1 MPEITPSKYLVMAGW
16 DDVPHLDEKTKRE
29 LLESTPEY
37 LRDARSKGI
46 PTLGSGAV
54 FPIKE
59 ENIKCD
65 PFPIPAHWPRI
76 CGLDFGWDHPT
87 AASWLAWDRDADIV
101 YVYDCYA
108 ASKTVIPIHA
118 SAIKGRGDW
127 IPVAWPHD
135 GYQVKDAMQG
145 EQLAQ
150 QYRNEKVNMIATHAK
165 FEETGVEDERK
176 QSLVSVEAGIQEM
189 LNRFQTGRLKV
200 FSTLTEW
207 FGEYR
212 LYRRD
217 KGVIVKLIDDR
228 ICSTRYGLM
237 MLRFAITEP
246 VDDAGAGRRPR
257 NWRVM

>member
-1 MPEITPSKYLVMAGW
+1 MPEITPTKYLVTASW

-29 LLESTPEY
+29 LWAATPDY
-37 LRDARSKGI
+37 MRDARSKGL
-46 PTLGSGAV
+46 PTLGSGAI

-59 ENIKCD
+59 ELIKCA
-65 PFPIPAHWPRI
+65 PFAIPDHWPRI

-87 AASWLAWDRDADIV
+87 AASWLAWDREGDIV

-108 ASKTVIPIHA
+108 ASRTVIPVHA
-118 SAIKGRGDW
+118 SAIKARGKW

-150 QYRNEKVNMIATHAK
+150 QFRNEEVAMMSMHAQ
-165 FEETGVEDERK
+165 FDMTGDKDERP
-176 QSLVSVEAGIQEM
+176 QSAVSVEAGLQEM
-189 LNRFQTGRLKV
+189 LTRFQTGRLKV

-212 LYRRD
+212 LYRRE
-217 KGVIVKLIDDR
+217 KGQIIKLVDDR
-228 ICSTRYGLM
+228 LCSTRYGLM
-237 MLRFAITEP
+237 MLRYAITEP
-246 VDDAGAGRRPR
+246 RKSNFVREKH
-257 NWRVM
+257 NWRA